1 MIICIIAGG
10 SGTRLWPLST
20 PEFPKQ
26 LLSLNGE
33 KDSLLQL
40 TYNRARKITSKI
52 LIVTENSHIH
62 HVKKQLRDL
71 PDSSFIVEPARKG
84 TANCIVQAL
93 VHINKNYDHDEPIA
107 FIHSDHYIRD
117 NDGFVKT
124 LKDAEYISRKNK
136 KIILIGVEPDFPSTG
151 FGYIER
157 GDIVDAK
164 GALYKVSSFKE
175 KPDLNTALKYLKSG
189 RYLWNC
195 GYFVGSYNVFESKMS
210 TYSPDLNGVLN
221 RLKKLNKDEFNK
233 QYLALSSDAI
243 DYALIEK
250 VKDLEVIP
258 AQFDW
263 MDLGSYKDLAK
274 AADVDEK
281 GNYINGE
288 IFVEEVENSYVVNKE
303 DKPIVVIGVNNLAI
317 INSKEGILITRKDLS
332 QKVGDISKE
341 IKKGN

>member
-1 MIICIIAGG
+1 
-10 SGTRLWPLST
+10 
-20 PEFPKQ
+20 
-26 LLSLNGE
+26 
-33 KDSLLQL
+33 
-40 TYNRARKITSKI
+40 
-52 LIVTENSHIH
+52 
-62 HVKKQLRDL
+62 
-71 PDSSFIVEPARKG
+71 
-84 TANCIVQAL
+84 
-93 VHINKNYDHDEPIA
+93 
-107 FIHSDHYIRD
+107 
-117 NDGFVKT
+117 
-124 LKDAEYISRKNK
+124 
-136 KIILIGVEPDFPSTG
+136 
-151 FGYIER
+151 
-157 GDIVDAK
+157 
-164 GALYKVSSFKE
+164 
-175 KPDLNTALKYLKSG
+175 
-189 RYLWNC
+189 
-195 GYFVGSYNVFESKMS
+195 MS